1 MQTTKVDKTMVI
13 ITTGNKGTTFFLMPR
28 RNVNL

>member
-1 MQTTKVDKTMVI
+1 MQIIKVVKTMVI